1 MNLSIK
7 ERILLTTLVGI
18 MQKLLDSVAANVNT
32 GSPKRVR
39 RTPEDAQK
47 LRQQVA
53 EARRKKIPVKQIARE
68 LGVTPSYIYQ
78 LGK

>member
-7 ERILLTTLVGI
+7 ERILLGTLVGI
-18 MQKLLDSVAANVNT
+18 MQKLLDSLAANVNP
-32 GSPKRVR
+32 GIAKRVR
-39 RTPEDAQK
+39 RTSEDARK
-47 LRQQVA
+47 LRLQVA
-53 EARRKKIPVKQIARE
+53 EARRKKTPVKQIARE